1 MNRRNFCKTA
11 VAAGMAAALPVSRL
25 LAVESGSLTSDIPAV
40 ALSGADIALEK
51 AAVEEFAGGLRGQL
65 LTPSSGGAYE
75 AARRVWNGMFDKH
88 PALIARC
95 AGAADVSRA
104 VKFAAERKLLVAVRG
119 GGHSMSGKSTCDGGM
134 VIDLSPMQAVRVDP
148 ERKRVWVQPGV
159 LGGSLDK
166 ENEHFG
172 FITPMGTVSHTGAAG
187 LTLGGGFGRT
197 SPKHGLACDN
207 LLAVDIVTADGILRR
222 ANKKEHPDLYWG
234 VRGGGGNFGI
244 ATAFHY
250 RTHVAGPTVLGGGV
264 VHAIDDYADVI
275 RFWADFQAT
284 APRELYVGVGAFTG
298 PDGNPVCAIDTCW
311 CGDLQKGEKVLAP
324 VRAFGKPLADD
335 IKAQRYVTLQASGD
349 EGVGHGVREYMKSG
363 FITDVPDDLVKAIVE
378 QRNTSPTAWFFIMPT
393 GGAIT
398 DVGVTDTAFP
408 VRNAIANMMTGTI
421 APDAAQDQAAI
432 QSTRAYWRHLEPH
445 TRGYYANLN
454 EDVTEKKTR
463 SNFGPNLERLTE
475 LKNRYDSGNMFRLNA
490 NVRPTV

>member
-1 MNRRNFCKTA
+1 MKRRTFFKTA
-11 VAAGMAAALPVSRL
+11 IAAGVAASLPMSRL
-25 LAVESGSLTSDIPAV
+25 LAVESGALASDIPAV
-40 ALSGADIALEK
+40 TLSGGDITLEK
-51 AAVEEFAGGLRGQL
+51 AAVEEFAGSLRGQL
-65 LTPSSGGAYE
+65 LTPSSGGAYD

-104 VKFAAERKLLVAVRG
+104 VKFAAERELLVAVRG
-119 GGHSMSGKSTCDGGM
+119 GGHSMSGKSTCNGGI
-134 VIDLSPMQAVRVDP
+134 VIDTSPMQAVRVDP
-148 ERKRVWVQPGV
+148 ERKRVRIQPGV

-166 ENEHFG
+166 ENEYYG

-207 LLAVDIVTADGILRR
+207 VIAVDVVTADGVLRH
-222 ANKKEHPDLYWG
+222 ANRKENADLYWG

-244 ATAFHY
+244 VTSFLY
-250 RTHVAGPTVLGGGV
+250 RAHVAGPMVLGGGV
-264 VHAIDDYADVI
+264 VHSIDDYADVI

-284 APRELYVGVGAFTG
+284 APRELYVGVGAFPG
-298 PDGNPVCAIDTCW
+298 PDGPICVIDTCW
-311 CGDLQKGEKVLAP
+311 CGDLDKGEKVLAP

-349 EGVGHGVREYMKSG
+349 AGMGHGVREYMKSG
-363 FITDVPDDLVKAIVE
+363 FITDVSDDLVDAIVE
-378 QRNTSPTAWFFIMPT
+378 NRNTSPTAWFFIMPT
-393 GGAIT
+393 GGAIS
-398 DVGVTDTAFP
+398 DVGLTDTAFP

-432 QSTRAYWRHLEPH
+432 DSTRAYWKHLESH
-445 TRGYYANLN
+445 TRGYYINLN

-463 SNFGPNLERLTE
+463 SNFGPNLARLTE
-475 LKNRYDSGNMFRLNA
+475 IKNSYDPNNLFRLNA
-490 NVRPTV
+490 NVKPTV